1 MRGFW
6 GELTIVY
13 RLIYRLIFAVELS
26 DDMSILSL
34 CPAVE
39 LWLLFAFAVGR
50 HGPPPTGEFDG
61 FSYPPATFAAGTT
74 QAHWLSL
81 ENVENVDLRCQCLLA
96 LKPEL
101 FGKMQNSDTAQWRGT
116 AFDALIHGEANRKT
130 HILEAR
136 NSALEIMAYRSHVT
150 VARNQFFG
158 ENWPCYNVGSISSR
172 TRGM

>member
-1 MRGFW
+1 M
-6 GELTIVY
+6 
-13 RLIYRLIFAVELS
+13 AV
-26 DDMSILSL
+26 
-34 CPAVE
+34 P
-39 LWLLFAFAVGR
+39 
-50 HGPPPTGEFDG
+50 PPPTGEFDG

-74 QAHWLSL
+74 QAHWLTL
-81 ENVENVDLRCQCLLA
+81 ENVENVDLRECLLA

-136 NSALEIMAYRSHVT
+136 NSALEIMAYRSHTVT
-150 VARNQFFG
+150 RNQFLG
-158 ENWPCYNVGSISSR
+158 ENRRYNVGSISSR